1 MLEWIEIAYILYLAE
16 TNQFLCRMMGMSH
29 MFCYTV
35 RGLVHHLTAITMQK
49 NCIKDLT
56 VNVKR

>member
-35 RGLVHHLTAITMQK
+35 RVLVHHLIMQK